1 MAESLGSLPLISSLR
16 TLPAEK
22 QGDIISLLFEPAPTL
37 VALAT
42 PLLSSTNYDS
52 YDGMI
57 DNVGAAIEQLQRS
70 GELGKL
76 DDILSAHPRLG
87 EKKVDS
93 ALSRAEQ
100 RSMAAASGG
109 TESET
114 ATKEAKKLH
123 ELNQKYEETFPGLR
137 YV

>member
-1 MAESLGSLPLISSLR
+1 MTSSIESLPSIS
-16 TLPAEK
+16 TLQSVSAET
-22 QGDIISLLFEPAPTL
+22 QGNILSLLFEPAPSL
-37 VALAT
+37 VSLGT
-42 PLLSSTNYDS
+42 PLLSSASYGS

-57 DNVGAAIEQLQRS
+57 DAIGTELEKLQRDNDL
-70 GELGKL
+70 EKL

-100 RSMAAASGG
+100 KAMAEASGG
-109 TESET
+109 SGAAEG
-114 ATKEAKKLH
+114 EANILK